1 MSKAEQMLIIDPPY
15 DLKFKGPFSEV
26 VTSSLSLRNPLDRRV
41 CFKVKTTAPR
51 RYCVRPNS
59 GLIEPGDA
67 VSVSVMLQ
75 PFEYDPTEKNRHK
88 FMVQSLLA
96 PPVLH
101 DLEAVWRDARPEEL
115 MDSKLRCVFEIPS
128 DTNRQLVGRMADH
141 TPNARSH
148 GDRVA
153 STPGQLAF
161 RTPIGSRHLLTPD
174 PGNQPLYPG
183 NSQSEFM
190 LAPSS
195 VRKSDIQSAPSRAIP
210 ISSSRLD
217 VGPALDQSDGRRLLE
232 ECHRLRV
239 EVGRLSEENRQLK
252 DEGGKGRRLHRPN
265 SSSAPY
271 SISTASKGPTL
282 GSSLCS
288 LMVVMA
294 AILIGLFLGK
304 FYL

>member
-128 DTNRQLVGRMADH
+128 DTNRQ
-141 TPNARSH
+141 
-148 GDRVA
+148 
-153 STPGQLAF
+153 
-161 RTPIGSRHLLTPD
+161 
-174 PGNQPLYPG
+174 
-183 NSQSEFM
+183 
-190 LAPSS
+190 
-195 VRKSDIQSAPSRAIP
+195 SDIQSAPSRAIP